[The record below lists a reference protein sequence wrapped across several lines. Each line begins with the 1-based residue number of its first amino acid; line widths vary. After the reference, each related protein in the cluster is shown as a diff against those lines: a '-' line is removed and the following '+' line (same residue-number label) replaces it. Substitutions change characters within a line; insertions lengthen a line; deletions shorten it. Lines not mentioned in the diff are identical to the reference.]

1 MHTYK
6 KEKKEEEKNERIT
19 KTVPIKGKKIKKI
32 EKNEVNTF
40 EIKENDYPSLIKNV
54 KRPNFT
60 EDEIL
65 EMKNDFNN
73 LDINNEGKIKPS
85 FLLIFVEKNE
95 DFKKKTPI
103 YYQALKELNTKENNL
118 NGVNFEKFVE
128 AVKNVIRENNKNNID
143 NWGNIFKNN
152 FENKDSLFDAIK
164 ELGLEM
170 SDDEIKNLISKMG
183 KDVDQKQFIS
193 IMKTVEKKEII

>member
-85 FLLIFVEKNE
+85 LILLFAEKNE
-95 DFKKKTPI
+95 NFKKKTPI
-103 YYQALKELNTKENNL
+103 YYEALKNLNNKENNL
-118 NGVNFEKFVE
+118 NGVSFEKFVDS
-128 AVKNVIRENNKNNID
+128 VKNVIKENYTKNYN
-143 NWGNIFKNN
+143 NWGENYLNN
-152 FENKDSLFDAIK
+152 FNDKDSLFNAIK
-164 ELGLEM
+164 DLGFDI
-170 SDDEIKNLISKMG
+170 SDEEINNLISKMG
-183 KDVDQKQFIS
+183 NNIDKKKFIS
-193 IMKTVEKKEII
+193 IMKEVERK

>member
-85 FLLIFVEKNE
+85 LILLFAEKNE
-95 DFKKKTPI
+95 NFKKKTPI
-103 YYQALKELNTKENNL
+103 YYEALKNLNNKENNL
-118 NGVNFEKFVE
+118 NGVSFEEFVDS
-128 AVKNVIRENNKNNID
+128 VKNVIKENYSNNYN
-143 NWGNIFKNN
+143 NWGENYLNN
-152 FENKDSLFDAIK
+152 FNDKDSLFNAIK
-164 ELGLEM
+164 DLGFDI
-170 SDDEIKNLISKMG
+170 SDEEINNLISKMG
-183 KDVDQKQFIS
+183 NNIDKKKFIS
-193 IMKTVEKKEII
+193 IMKEVERK

>member
-85 FLLIFVEKNE
+85 LILLFAEKNE
-95 DFKKKTPI
+95 NFKKKTPI
-103 YYQALKELNTKENNL
+103 YYEALKDLNNKENNL
-118 NGVNFEKFVE
+118 NGVSFEKFVDS
-128 AVKNVIRENNKNNID
+128 VKNVIKENYTKNYN
-143 NWGNIFKNN
+143 NWGENYLNN
-152 FENKDSLFDAIK
+152 FKDKDSLFNAIK
-164 ELGLEM
+164 DLGFDI
-170 SDDEIKNLISKMG
+170 SDEEIQNLISKIG
-183 KDVDQKQFIS
+183 KDFDQKKFIS
-193 IMKTVEKKEII
+193 IMKEVEGK

>member
-85 FLLIFVEKNE
+85 LILLFAEKNE
-95 DFKKKTPI
+95 NFKKKTPI
-103 YYQALKELNTKENNL
+103 YYEALKNLNNKENNL
-118 NGVNFEKFVE
+118 NGVSFEEFVDS
-128 AVKNVIRENNKNNID
+128 VKNVIKENYTKNYN
-143 NWGNIFKNN
+143 NWGENYLNN
-152 FENKDSLFDAIK
+152 FNDKDSLFNAIK
-164 ELGLEM
+164 DLGFDI
-170 SDDEIKNLISKMG
+170 SDEEINNLISKMG
-183 KDVDQKQFIS
+183 NNIDKKKFIS
-193 IMKTVEKKEII
+193 IMKEVERK

>member
-85 FLLIFVEKNE
+85 LILLFAEKNE
-95 DFKKKTPI
+95 NFKKKTPI
-103 YYQALKELNTKENNL
+103 YYEALKDLNNKENNL
-118 NGVNFEKFVE
+118 NGVSFEEFVDS
-128 AVKNVIRENNKNNID
+128 VKNVIKENYSNNYN
-143 NWGNIFKNN
+143 NWGENYLNN
-152 FENKDSLFDAIK
+152 FNDKDSLFNAIK
-164 ELGLEM
+164 DLGFDI
-170 SDDEIKNLISKMG
+170 SDEEINNLISKMG
-183 KDVDQKQFIS
+183 NNIDKKKFIS
-193 IMKTVEKKEII
+193 IMKEVERK

>member
-19 KTVPIKGKKIKKI
+19 KTVPIKGKKQLKI
-32 EKNEVNTF
+32 EKNEVKSF

-85 FLLIFVEKNE
+85 LILLFAEKNE
-95 DFKKKTPI
+95 NFKKKTPI
-103 YYQALKELNTKENNL
+103 YYEALKDLNNKENNL
-118 NGVNFEKFVE
+118 NGISFEQFIDS
-128 AVKNVIRENNKNNID
+128 VKNVIQENYTKNYN
-143 NWGNIFKNN
+143 NWGENYLNN
-152 FENKDSLFDAIK
+152 FKDKDSLFNAIK
-164 ELGLEM
+164 DLGFDI
-170 SDDEIKNLISKMG
+170 SDEEIQNLISKIG
-183 KDVDQKQFIS
+183 KDFDQKKFIS
-193 IMKTVEKKEII
+193 IMKEVEGK

>member
-85 FLLIFVEKNE
+85 LILLFAEKNE
-95 DFKKKTPI
+95 NFKKKTPI
-103 YYQALKELNTKENNL
+103 YYEALKDLNNKENNL
-118 NGVNFEKFVE
+118 NGVSFEEFVDS
-128 AVKNVIRENNKNNID
+128 VKNVIKENYTKNYN
-143 NWGNIFKNN
+143 NWGENYLNN
-152 FENKDSLFDAIK
+152 FNDKDSLFNAIK
-164 ELGLEM
+164 DLGFDI
-170 SDDEIKNLISKMG
+170 SDEEINNLISKMG
-183 KDVDQKQFIS
+183 NNIDKKKFIS
-193 IMKTVEKKEII
+193 IMKEVERK

>member
-85 FLLIFVEKNE
+85 LILLFAEKNE
-95 DFKKKTPI
+95 NFKKKTPI
-103 YYQALKELNTKENNL
+103 YYEALKNLNNKENNL
-118 NGVNFEKFVE
+118 NGVSFEEFVDS
-128 AVKNVIRENNKNNID
+128 VKNVIKENYTKNYN
-143 NWGNIFKNN
+143 NWGENYLNN
-152 FENKDSLFDAIK
+152 FKDKDSLFNAIK
-164 ELGLEM
+164 DLGFDI
-170 SDDEIKNLISKMG
+170 SDEEIQNLISKIG
-183 KDVDQKQFIS
+183 KDFDQKKFIS
-193 IMKTVEKKEII
+193 IMKEVEGK